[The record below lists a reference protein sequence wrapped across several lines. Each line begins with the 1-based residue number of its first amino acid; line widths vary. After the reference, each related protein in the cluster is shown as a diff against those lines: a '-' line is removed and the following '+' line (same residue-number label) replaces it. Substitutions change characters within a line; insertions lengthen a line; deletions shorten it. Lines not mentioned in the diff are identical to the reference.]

1 MSGRTAAMLR
11 LRCQLLLVLSAL
23 LLAGCTQSSYRMG
36 ADVPA
41 AFQAVPGIPLA
52 EVLAE
57 LGPPIRV
64 SSSSQGWVMGWER
77 WRVDEASL
85 GLSLGLIGVDLL
97 SLDWGDARVR
107 GDFLMLGFDR
117 QHRLMDSA
125 RVAWDNDVGDGSA
138 VLPLIG
144 GVPVVSVADLLRP
157 LPYHA
162 WGGASLLPL
171 PTALNNAQ
179 RPDMGTTGI
188 EQRGTPSALGQRAL
202 ELN

>member
-1 MSGRTAAMLR
+1 MSARATARVWLG
-11 LRCQLLLVLSAL
+11 CLLALS
-23 LLAGCTQSSYRMG
+23 LAGCTQSVYRMG
-36 ADVPA
+36 GELPPA
-41 AFQAVPGIPLA
+41 FAVQPGTPLSS
-52 EVLAE
+52 VLGE
-57 LGPPIRV
+57 LGPPLRV
-64 SSSSQGWVMGWER
+64 SSTPQGWVMAWEH
-77 WRVDEASL
+77 WRVAEASL
-85 GLSLGLIGVDLL
+85 GLSLGLVGADLL

-107 GDFLMLGFDR
+107 GDFLLLGFDR
-117 QHRLMDSA
+117 QHRLTDSA

-144 GVPVVSVADLLRP
+144 GVPVVSVADLLLP